1 MQNNP
6 GSTVFAS
13 QSDGNFDAQVI
24 GIYGRSSK

>member
-24 GIYGRSSK
+24 GIYASSKK